1 MNAHQLLSSTYISFI
16 ISVHGQ
22 CAPSFPNWTYEKNN
36 LHISKP
42 SPDKSG
48 KKHGDICVQ
57 INNNQP
63 MFSQGK
69 AISKPFESVR
79 GCPVQGPSPWTC
91 SRPSVPSDSTC
102 HPVRWGP
109 FGQLLGLSCGIQ
121 RTRYSRGFRSNKH
134 SWEGN
139 YCGTWERIHVGFRD
153 FTTFHWL
160 WRSDASEIGHVNE
173 RSELTNLG
181 KTMPFLPPMTGNG
194 KQHTTQ
200 RMVCIFHSFSHMPY
214 SNYLSIK

>member
-1 MNAHQLLSSTYISFI
+1 MLINFYHQLTSVLSSVFMD
-16 ISVHGQ
+16 SVHHPPPTGHTKKTI
-22 CAPSFPNWTYEKNN
+22 CTSPNHLRTNPE
-36 LHISKP
+36 
-42 SPDKSG
+42 

-69 AISKPFESVR
+69 AISKPSESVR

-173 RSELTNLG
+173 RSIL
-181 KTMPFLPPMTGNG
+181 
-194 KQHTTQ
+194 Q
-200 RMVCIFHSFSHMPY
+200 
-214 SNYLSIK
+214 